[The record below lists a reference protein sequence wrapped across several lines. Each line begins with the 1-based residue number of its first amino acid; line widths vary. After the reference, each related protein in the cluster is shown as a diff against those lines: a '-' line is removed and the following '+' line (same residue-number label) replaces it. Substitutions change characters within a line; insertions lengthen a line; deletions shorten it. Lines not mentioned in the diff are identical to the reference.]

1 MAVFLSVGIPVLR
14 AQEITVR
21 NDVDFSFM
29 DPALITNSNDYTIA
43 ATFTVTQ
50 I

>member
-1 MAVFLSVGIPVLR
+1 MLMAVSLLVCIPVLR

-43 ATFTVTQ
+43 VN
-50 I
+50 IYN